1 MMGVQSAAG
10 PILAAAWCLV
20 RCPEAFAREDTRAGE
35 PQGLDV
41 AWTWKWCSWRNC
53 DPEGERQVL
62 GSHPV

>member
-41 AWTWKWCSWRNC
+41 SL
-53 DPEGERQVL
+53 DMEVVFLEEL
-62 GSHPV
+62 